1 MLLAREEKIILSA
14 QFQQMIKCV
23 HCSSGDCS
31 RFFCDPEILGD
42 RTCGESQF
50 FDVTHLSESQSRRD
64 FA

>member
-1 MLLAREEKIILSA
+1 MNLTLFFEVDTLYA
-14 QFQQMIKCV
+14 QFW
-23 HCSSGDCS
+23 
-31 RFFCDPEILGD
+31 DPEILGD